1 MKVKPRIAVIDYGS
15 INLKS
20 VLGAISR
27 DGLNIRIINSY
38 SELLTSNFD
47 LMVLPGVGHF
57 THGSRSLQQ
66 ENLGAGIRDNFSNGT
81 KLLGICLGMHLIF
94 DYSTEGTGSGLGIL
108 KGKITQVSNHQTP
121 NGISRVNT
129 GWFETES
136 KLKSDKNNLKGHYY
150 FTHSYGLESKDIIN
164 QHELQ
169 ELSVIKDTT
178 TVSHFKTEQIVGIQ
192 FHPERSHSQG
202 RIFLNQLIL
211 GWL

>member
-1 MKVKPRIAVIDYGS
+1 MKLKPRIAVIYYGS
-15 INLKS
+15 TNLKS
-20 VLGAISR
+20 VLGAISQ
-27 DGLNIRIINSY
+27 DHLNVRIINSY

-57 THGSRSLQQ
+57 THGSISLQQ
-66 ENLGAGIRDNFSNGT
+66 DNLGAGIQDNFYNGT

-94 DYSTEGTGSGLGIL
+94 EYSTEGTGSGLGIL
-108 KGKITQVSNHQTP
+108 KGKITQVSNHQIP

-136 KLKSDKNNLKGHYY
+136 KLKSGKNNLHGYYY
-150 FTHSYGLESKDIIN
+150 FTHSYGLESKDIVN
-164 QHELQ
+164 QRELQ
-169 ELSVIKDTT
+169 ELSVIKDST
-178 TVSHFKTEQIVGIQ
+178 TVSYFKTEQIVGIQ

-202 RIFLNQLIL
+202 RIFLNQLIS